1 MGKVYSMVIK
11 YLDSKRISLLE
22 ADRTL
27 TVVQGFDGG
36 DGTPNVGGGSGGGG
50 GGSSETGFDYGSSAT
65 SSDGGAGTNSSIA
78 GSSPVCYAGGGG
90 GGTAYAGGN
99 GQGSCGG
106 GNAGTSSAVGGNG
119 ARGSGGGGGGNDSYP
134 TGGAGGTGVVIIR
147 YATADGTANTSGSV
161 TPDTSISGQTI
172 LTYTG
177 TGTFAPTSSF
187 NVQYLVIGGGGSG
200 GNRQHGGGGG
210 AGGFRTSTSYA
221 VTAQSYDIEVGAGG
235 ASPVGSGNTNGG
247 SGDSSSFGTIISL
260 GGGRGGTYNSD
271 GANGGSGGGSGGSSG
286 TKVGGTG
293 TTTSSDVTPTSVQDN
308 SILVEKDTGRRY
320 WFDDAFNLTGLKS
333 YWKFNEASGDIVNQ
347 ATSVGSTDSLGT
359 GADLQITGAT
369 YNNTNTPFNTM
380 NFDGTNDFGQ
390 AGTSLSQFNFLHNGG
405 KWTIACW
412 MEIIDT
418 SVEGTIWGNTT
429 GTNTQG
435 VNFLQTGATTKFLVR
450 VFDSAIWINVDM
462 GAHGLTDGNPF
473 FVTLTFD
480 KDEATQKAKYFRN
493 GSLISSGDQS
503 TTQGTASNSPI
514 AFRIARSSGSVY
526 FAVNFSEYS
535 IWNRVLSDAEITTL
549 YNSGSGKTLDT
560 AKGATWTMEPTFE
573 DDFTSYADQ
582 TAADLAWVSQETAS
596 TRVNVTNDNLAF
608 SVTGT
613 SNKGISYDLGVGNV
627 SDTTWILQY
636 TLAHTTYTNGSGYG
650 QYWIGLSSAD
660 SATLYGGAQDSI
672 SSRYNRDTVMRV
684 EASDNSDM
692 GNQGGTDGVDLANN
706 TTYYVDLIRDGTSI
720 TRNIYTDSARTGTIF
735 STSTLTIS
743 GTITGLRY
751 FVLRNDSASGTSG
764 HATGTI
770 DDIKF
775 YNGVTTPN

>member
-1 MGKVYSMVIK
+1 MTIK
-11 YLDSKRISLLE
+11 YLDSKRISAL
-22 ADRTL
+22 
-27 TVVQGFDGG
+27 
-36 DGTPNVGGGSGGGG
+36 
-50 GGSSETGFDYGSSAT
+50 
-65 SSDGGAGTNSSIA
+65 SSDGEGLSFSDNFSTDDWTTSSSSVIGVSGGVLNWSVPNGSVQEQQSYVDMLGSLINTTQWSIRFKLTVSGYVQGSSTQTQQLFFGISNESSSGHTNTQDIIGLKLTLTNTISTIGVQMKNATPSNTGNTSNVSTALSAGTWYVEINRLNLTQSKITLYSDSSY
-78 GSSPVCYAGGGG
+78 SQLVS
-90 GGTAYAGGN
+90 TATETYSTNALN
-99 GQGSCGG
+99 DLRYLKCSEYSN
-106 GNAGTSSAVGGNG
+106 NAGTDHTLSGTIDDVSFYNG
-119 ARGSGGGGGGNDSYP
+119 L
-134 TGGAGGTGVVIIR
+134 
-147 YATADGTANTSGSV
+147 
-161 TPDTSISGQTI
+161 TSIVK
-172 LTYTG
+172 
-177 TGTFAPTSSF
+177 PT
-187 NVQYLVIGGGGSG
+187 N
-200 GNRQHGGGGG
+200 
-210 AGGFRTSTSYA
+210 
-221 VTAQSYDIEVGAGG
+221 
-235 ASPVGSGNTNGG
+235 
-247 SGDSSSFGTIISL
+247 
-260 GGGRGGTYNSD
+260 
-271 GANGGSGGGSGGSSG
+271 
-286 TKVGGTG
+286 
-293 TTTSSDVTPTSVQDN
+293 VQDN
-308 SILVEKDTGRRY
+308 SILVEKDTANRY

-390 AGTSLSQFNFLHNGG
+390 AGTSLSQFNFLHNGD

-672 SSRYNRDTVMRV
+672 SSRYNRDTAMRV